1 MLHTQKKKEERE
13 NLPCFYRLIKQH
25 HAISIDQSYRVQ
37 LSNQYYQGHIQR
49 SPPPAAERRQIL
61 PYLHPTASPCEHNLP
76 TPCPPSTPILIQW
89 TNSGRN
95 LDIHVVKGPE
105 DSLIQTLHSDLFR
118 QQAMTILKQLN
129 ISPAVESVSPTL
141 GSRHDHSFY
150 ICRLCCKSI
159 THIMNIGAMLHHLTY
174 YHITDD
180 HTPRDELEN
189 KAFNYLFEIRHLLKQ
204 TIDNR
209 IFSIIRAS
217 SDSLPIISWRG
228 NKANSGTN
236 KLTMGTITAL
246 DRSPTEGNQR
256 PLPTPT
262 STSRPP
268 TYRSNQVNNNNTPL
282 SRSIS
287 HMIST
292 GLSLNLDYENSS
304 SSTPRLEYAK
314 GITSTD
320 TPLETPIDTVTD
332 DVNTYQQATSSPRTR
347 NGGVR
352 KGIFDKHHNFRR
364 NYS

>member
-1 MLHTQKKKEERE
+1 MSFDQ
-13 NLPCFYRLIKQH
+13 FYI
-25 HAISIDQSYRVQ
+25 VQ
-37 LSNQYYQGHIQR
+37 MSNQYYQEHTQR
-49 SPPPAAERRQIL
+49 IPPPAAERRQIL

-129 ISPAVESVSPTL
+129 ISPAVESVSPTF
-141 GSRHDHSFY
+141 GSRYDHSFY

-228 NKANSGTN
+228 NRENSGTN

-268 TYRSNQVNNNNTPL
+268 TYRSNQVNNNTPL

-314 GITSTD
+314 GITSTTD

>member
-1 MLHTQKKKEERE
+1 
-13 NLPCFYRLIKQH
+13 
-25 HAISIDQSYRVQ
+25 
-37 LSNQYYQGHIQR
+37 
-49 SPPPAAERRQIL
+49 
-61 PYLHPTASPCEHNLP
+61 
-76 TPCPPSTPILIQW
+76 
-89 TNSGRN
+89 
-95 LDIHVVKGPE
+95 
-105 DSLIQTLHSDLFR
+105 
-118 QQAMTILKQLN
+118 
-129 ISPAVESVSPTL
+129 
-141 GSRHDHSFY
+141 
-150 ICRLCCKSI
+150 
-159 THIMNIGAMLHHLTY
+159 MLHHLTY

-268 TYRSNQVNNNNTPL
+268 TYRSNRVNNNTPL
-282 SRSIS
+282 SLSIS

-292 GLSLNLDYENSS
+292 GLSLNLDHENSP

-314 GITSTD
+314 GITSTTD

-332 DVNTYQQATSSPRTR
+332 EVNTYQQATSSPRTR

-352 KGIFDKHHNFRR
+352 QGTFDKHHNFRR